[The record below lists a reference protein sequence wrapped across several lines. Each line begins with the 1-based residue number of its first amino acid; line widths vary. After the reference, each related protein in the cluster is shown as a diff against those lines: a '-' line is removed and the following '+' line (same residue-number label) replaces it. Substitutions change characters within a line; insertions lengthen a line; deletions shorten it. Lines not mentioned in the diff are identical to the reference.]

1 MIFVI
6 CVFNDFIITVGMD
19 GYKCSTVCL
28 NIHELRTYKEVH
40 LFETDY
46 QGMEDCIHVK

>member
-6 CVFNDFIITVGMD
+6 CVFNDFILTVGVD

-28 NIHELRTYKEVH
+28 NIHELWTYKEVH